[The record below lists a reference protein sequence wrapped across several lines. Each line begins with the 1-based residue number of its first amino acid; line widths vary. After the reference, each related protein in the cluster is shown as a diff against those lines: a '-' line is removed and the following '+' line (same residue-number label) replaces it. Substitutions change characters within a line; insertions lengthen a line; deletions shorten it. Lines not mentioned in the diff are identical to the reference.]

1 MRHEPGRNPPPAP
14 AAPALPPYV
23 LPDAEGARLRVR
35 AAPRASRTEIAGE
48 QGGALRV
55 RLQAPP
61 VDGRANEALCAFVAE
76 AAGVPKGRV
85 AVVSGP
91 ASREK
96 LVRVR
101 GVSPERLAEAL
112 SRTES
117 KP

>member
-1 MRHEPGRNPPPAP
+1 MRREPSRREPPKAP
-14 AAPALPPYV
+14 SLPPYV

-35 AAPRASRTEIAGE
+35 AVPRASRTEIAGE

-61 VDGRANEALCAFVAE
+61 VDGRANETLCKFVAE

-85 AVVSGP
+85 SVVSGP

-96 LVRVR
+96 LLRVL
-101 GVSPERLAEAL
+101 GVSPERLAEVF
-112 SRTES
+112 SQPQS
-117 KP
+117 QP